1 MQSGGRTAESSAQQP
16 GNMGMMRSL
25 RCLGFCCLHGNV
37 YSLLTMHVDM
47 KDSFMGNIIFNFLDY
62 LSIVNCGY
70 VDRYSGKIFLSSF
83 DIGVV
88 LSFSFPSINF

>member
-47 KDSFMGNIIFNFLDY
+47 KDSFLGNKIFNFLDY

-70 VDRYSGKIFLSSF
+70 IGIDIQEKYF
-83 DIGVV
+83 DQV
-88 LSFSFPSINF
+88 LMLALF

>member
-16 GNMGMMRSL
+16 GNMGMMRVL
-25 RCLGFCCLHGNV
+25 LCLGFRCLHGNV

-47 KDSFMGNIIFNFLDY
+47 KNSFLGNKIFNFLDY

-70 VDRYSGKIFLSSF
+70 RYSGKIFLSSF
-83 DIGVV
+83 DIGDV